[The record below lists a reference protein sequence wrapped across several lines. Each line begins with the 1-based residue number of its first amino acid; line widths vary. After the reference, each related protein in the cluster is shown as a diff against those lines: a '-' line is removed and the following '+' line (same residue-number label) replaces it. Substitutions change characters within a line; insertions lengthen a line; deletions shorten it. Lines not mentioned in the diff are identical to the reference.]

1 MQSLP
6 LSDWQHHLA
15 QSLRHP
21 YEIFRPKSHPKKDSD
36 KPLKKNLDKVIEV
49 FPMRVTP
56 YYADLI
62 QTPDDP
68 IWRQAVPDLLELDDR
83 LGEEDPLCERKQSVV
98 PNLIHRY
105 SNRVL
110 FIVSDRCAVFCRHCM
125 RKRWMGVSSRVT
137 WDTIA
142 KGIDYIAA
150 HQTIDDV
157 ILSGGDPLLLE
168 DQAIFNIL
176 ARLRKISHV
185 RIIRIHSRIP
195 CTLPQRITFELAQGL
210 ARFHPLWVNIQFNHP
225 KEVTHQ
231 AQAACSLLADAGI
244 PLGCQ
249 TVLLK
254 DINDSADIIAE
265 LMTRLLE
272 IRVRPYY
279 LHHPDRVK
287 GTRHF
292 WVSPQRGL
300 SILDKLR
307 GRLSGLAIP
316 HYMIDLP
323 GGGGKI
329 ALSSESVLEKRRDL
343 WRLRNHKGG
352 IFDYPLYA

>member
-1 MQSLP
+1 MESFP
-6 LSDWQHHLA
+6 LSDWHQLLA
-15 QSLRHP
+15 HSIHHP
-21 YEIFRPKSHPKKDSD
+21 YEIFQPKSHK
-36 KPLKKNLDKVIEV
+36 KKNLEKVTKV
-49 FPMRVTP
+49 FPMRINP
-56 YYADLI
+56 YYAGLI
-62 QTPDDP
+62 QAPDDP
-68 IWRQAVPDLLELDDR
+68 IWRQVVPDLFELDDA

-110 FIVSDRCAVFCRHCM
+110 FIISDRCAVFCRHCM
-125 RKRWMGVSSRVT
+125 RKRWMGDSLRITS
-137 WDTIA
+137 DTIA
-142 KGIDYIAA
+142 QGIDYITA
-150 HQTIDDV
+150 HQMIDDV

-176 ARLRKISHV
+176 ARLHKISHV
-185 RIIRIHSRIP
+185 RIIRIHSRVP

-210 ARFHPLWVNIQFNHP
+210 ARFHPLWINIQFNHP
-225 KEVTHQ
+225 KEITNQ
-231 AQAACSLLADAGI
+231 AQAACSLLAAAGI

-249 TVLLK
+249 TVLLRN
-254 DINDSADIIAE
+254 INDSAETLAE

-279 LHHPDRVK
+279 LHHPDRVR

-292 WVSPQRGL
+292 WVSPQKGL
-300 SILDKLR
+300 SILGKLR

-329 ALSSESVLEKRRDL
+329 SLSPESILEKRTDF
-343 WRLRNHKGG
+343 WRIRNHKGR
-352 IFDYPLYA
+352 IFDYPLDT